1 MKITVAWDNPER
13 TIIRYDFADGW
24 TWEDLFAAVAED
36 DSLMDTVDHT
46 VHLIFNVQ
54 DTSAPPNPLSK
65 MRGLSGQISPQ
76 LGLLVVV
83 GSDAWFHRVTE
94 IFYSVYGKNLE
105 GMVGVRRADTL
116 AQARQLIAAH
126 G

>member
-1 MKITVAWDNPER
+1 MKITVAWDNPEQ
-13 TIIRYDFADGW
+13 TIIRYDFAQGW

-36 DSLMDTVDHT
+36 DSLMDSVDHD
-46 VHLIFNVQ
+46 VHIIFNVQ
-54 DTSAPPNPLSK
+54 DASVPPNPLSRL
-65 MRGLSGQISPQ
+65 RGLSGQINPK

-83 GSDAWFHRVTE
+83 ATDAWFHRVTE

-105 GMVGVRRADTL
+105 GLAGVHRADTL
-116 AQARQLIAAH
+116 ADARQIIAAH